1 MPTNIKILAA
11 AGTLAAAF
19 FAGWQT
25 NGWRLG
31 EQIQDARANAA
42 EAREAQQQA
51 DAQALDAVV
60 EAAYQRTKRREVRT
74 RTVTREV
81 TRYVESE
88 PDACELDP
96 EWVRHHNHA
105 AADPAGEPYGP
116 AGGLTTTDALPV
128 VTDNYLRCYE
138 WRDRLIGLQDWV
150 RRTRDGNRTP
160 AWYRR
165 LWPFGGK

>member
-11 AGTLAAAF
+11 AAVIAAAF
-19 FAGWQT
+19 IAGWQT

-31 EQIQDARANAA
+31 EKMQDARADAA
-42 EAREAQQQA
+42 EAREEQQRA
-51 DAQALDAVV
+51 DAEALDAVI
-60 EAAYQRTKRREVRT
+60 EAAYQRTKKRQVRT
-74 RTVTREV
+74 RTVVKEV

-105 AADPAGEPYGP
+105 AAEPSSEPYGS
-116 AGGLTTTDALPV
+116 ASGVTTTDLLPV

-150 RRTRDGNRTP
+150 RRTRDP
-160 AWYRR
+160 
-165 LWPFGGK
+165 